1 MQDRNSLEL
10 RWLSRAA
17 GVVALLFVG
26 ATPLAAQESFA
37 DVQRLLRPGD
47 AVSLIDTNGSEVR
60 GRVAG
65 VGASSLRIATRQSE
79 REWPAQAI
87 WQIRRNGDSLRN
99 GTLIGLTIGGA
110 IGVVGGLAWASL
122 LHNEGHGA
130 MSGFL
135 FLAGVGAGGGAAMG
149 AGFDALIRDRR
160 LIYQRTNRMAMVP
173 MVGRGGAGLQLRIR
187 F

>member
-1 MQDRNSLEL
+1 MDDRRSRRWRL
-10 RWLSRAA
+10 RAV
-17 GVVALLFVG
+17 GVLALLFFG
-26 ATPLAAQESFA
+26 AAPLAAQESFA

-47 AVSLIDTNGSEVR
+47 AVSLIDTNGSEIR

-65 VGASSLRIATRQSE
+65 VGSSSLRIATRQSE

-130 MSGFL
+130 LGGFV
-135 FLAGVGAGGGAAMG
+135 FLATVGAGSGAGLG
-149 AGFDALIRDRR
+149 AGFDALIRDRT
-160 LIYQRTNRMAMVP
+160 LVYQRTNRMAISPIVA
-173 MVGRGGAGLQLRIR
+173 RDRAGLQVRIR